1 MKRILLSARCA
12 LIFISFLSLNSFANN
27 EWTEFYNNTR
37 SLGMGGAGIAITSDE
52 TSLFRN
58 PANLG
63 SIRDFYGTLIDP
75 EIEAGSRFTNQF
87 GVNALGP
94 AFDLS
99 KVQSI
104 LDTNRDSYYH
114 VKSQFTPS
122 FVTRNFGL
130 GFLYKNEMNAQTNTA
145 GTSMDVKYQ
154 NDMAAVLG
162 TNLRL
167 FDGRIKIGGS
177 VKMINRIEV
186 VNPALSTT
194 GPLDLGSNA
203 AEGTAFAFD
212 GGILLQ
218 APWDLLPTLGAVV
231 HDIGDTAFDK
241 KDGVRM
247 RTATEPATV
256 KQSVDAAISI
266 FPIHGNGI
274 RTVWTL
280 EYSDITNSRNDTYNI
295 KRVHA
300 GAEVN
305 LHDLFF
311 IRAGYNQGY
320 VTGGL
325 ELASER
331 FQWQVA
337 TYAEEVGTEAAPQED
352 RRYNTKITIRF

>member
-1 MKRILLSARCA
+1 
-12 LIFISFLSLNSFANN
+12 
-27 EWTEFYNNTR
+27 
-37 SLGMGGAGIAITSDE
+37 MGGAGIAITSDE
-52 TSLFRN
+52 TSLYRN

-75 EIEAGSRFTNQF
+75 EIESGSRFTNQVS
-87 GVNALGP
+87 VNALGP

-99 KVQSI
+99 KIKDI

-114 VKSQFTPS
+114 AKTQFTPA

-130 GFLYKNEMNAQTNTA
+130 GFLYKNEVNAETNTA

-154 NDMAAVLG
+154 SDMAGVLG

-167 FDGRIKIGGS
+167 FDGRVKIGGS

-186 VNPALSTT
+186 VNPTLSTT
-194 GPLDLGSNA
+194 GALDLGSNA
-203 AEGTAFAFD
+203 SEGTAFAFD

-256 KQSVDAAISI
+256 KQSVDGAISL
-266 FPIHGNGI
+266 FPIHRNGI
-274 RTVWTL
+274 RSVWTL
-280 EYSDITNSRNDTYNI
+280 EYSDITNSRNDTDNM

-300 GAEVN
+300 GLEVN

-311 IRAGYNQGY
+311 IRAGYNQRYWTAGF
-320 VTGGL
+320 

-337 TYAEEVGTEAAPQED
+337 TYAEEIGTELVPRED